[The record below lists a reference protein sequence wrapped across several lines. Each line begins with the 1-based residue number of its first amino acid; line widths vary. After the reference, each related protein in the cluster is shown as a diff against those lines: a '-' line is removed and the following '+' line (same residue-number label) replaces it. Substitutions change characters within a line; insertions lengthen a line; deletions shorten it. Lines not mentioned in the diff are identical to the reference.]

1 MPNLP
6 KSICSW
12 SEKSW
17 LKYHTRYCIETNK
30 YFVFP
35 YVSYTTNFSEP
46 GTHIRKTDTIFQ
58 VPILAGDMK
67 NLRLPDIDDNSIKYD
82 GWFENKA
89 LYDCLRLNES
99 ECCLDL
105 NSTNGNTM
113 NKRYWLTTRRLPYKV
128 LANFGY
134 TRRPIETNVLEGC
147 HGLGI
152 YLYDT
157 TVKSH
162 YPQNQG
168 NPSFLATHFI
178 QNSFLFIR
186 DYGFRNFFND
196 FIQLFKAKYL

>member
-1 MPNLP
+1 
-6 KSICSW
+6 
-12 SEKSW
+12 
-17 LKYHTRYCIETNK
+17 
-30 YFVFP
+30 
-35 YVSYTTNFSEP
+35 
-46 GTHIRKTDTIFQ
+46 
-58 VPILAGDMK
+58 
-67 NLRLPDIDDNSIKYD
+67 
-82 GWFENKA
+82 
-89 LYDCLRLNES
+89 
-99 ECCLDL
+99 
-105 NSTNGNTM
+105 M

-168 NPSFLATHFI
+168 NPSYLATHFV